1 MNRNNV
7 SLTSMGHL
15 KSLEFLGV
23 KKKTCTKQVKYCDLY
38 NTPFCLKLQV
48 QRLLQS

>member
-15 KSLEFLGV
+15 KSLEFLRV
-23 KKKTCTKQVKYCDLY
+23 KKKKH
-38 NTPFCLKLQV
+38 V
-48 QRLLQS
+48 QNK